1 MEFTELRV
9 MPNKFERLETSRL
22 IQLLIDT
29 HVLLCLVVGGQQCRV
44 INSGKILIQQTQK
57 IIFGTLL

>member
-29 HVLLCLVVGGQQCRV
+29 HVLLCLVVGGQQYV
-44 INSGKILIQQTQK
+44 V
-57 IIFGTLL
+57 